1 MQEGVEKFALA
12 EELFQAL
19 AATEPAAATESLDG
33 LIDQLRTESKDG
45 LDLQSLRLA
54 YLRMLRRRGYFVETP
69 DALARSLSEIAAV
82 GPGFDLFDLSRNV
95 AVYETL
101 RTDCLHFDRIRALPE
116 LRRFCA
122 RCACGKHRKED

>member
-1 MQEGVEKFALA
+1 VEKSALA
-12 EELFQAL
+12 EQLFRAL
-19 AATEPAAATESLDG
+19 AATEPAAATDSLDG
-33 LIDQLRTESKDG
+33 LIDQLRRESRDG

-69 DALARSLSEIAAV
+69 DALSRSLSEIAAV
-82 GPGFDLFDLSRNV
+82 GPGFDLFDLSRNI

-101 RTDCLHFDRIRALPE
+101 RTDCLRLGRVRALPE
-116 LRRFCA
+116 LRRFSV